1 MQSPDLHRL
10 RTKNDRTGDIARKV
24 RKNISRERERTR
36 TYDRQLDDR
45 LADDLHRQPGPPP
58 LEGGPASEK
67 SLFFGGPDHGTPEKG
82 RGF

>member
-45 LADDLHRQPGPPP
+45 LRRTTGRDNPGHP
-58 LEGGPASEK
+58 LSRAARR
-67 SLFFGGPDHGTPEKG
+67 L
-82 RGF
+82 

>member
-10 RTKNDRTGDIARKV
+10 RTKNDRTGDIARKA

-45 LADDLHRQPGPPP
+45 LRRASFRDNPGHPLAGAARNLESRCFTEPQPG
-58 LEGGPASEK
+58 G
-67 SLFFGGPDHGTPEKG
+67 
-82 RGF
+82 